1 MREAFFSQPQLF
13 KEDEQYSWFLIVI
26 SSKIEKSETQTVP
39 AVH

>member
-1 MREAFFSQPQLF
+1 MREVFFSQSQLF